1 MPRIVVLA
9 NLGGGL
15 ERQTFMEDVRASELE
30 SQHFVGQIVE
40 RLGRGLADAHAF
52 ESRHAAPTTP
62 NDRSCPMPRGHG

>member
-9 NLGGGL
+9 NLDGGM

-40 RLGRGLADAHAF
+40 RLGWGLADAHAL
-52 ESRHAAPTTP
+52 ENQHSAPD
-62 NDRSCPMPRGHG
+62 NDG